1 MTEYDAVVVG
11 AGPNGLTAAARLATS
26 GWRVLVLERNERI
39 GGGARTDAFDEAG
52 AVYDVCSAAH
62 PFAVASSAFTALE
75 LGRHGLQWCH
85 APIALAHP
93 FDDGSAAILHRD
105 LDATVAGLGLD
116 GAAYRR
122 LVEPLL
128 TRWDDVAEGFL
139 APLLPLPRHPIA
151 MARYGLVGIPSAS
164 MLVRR
169 FREPATRGLIAGL
182 AAHSFLPLDHVLTG
196 GIGLS
201 LGLAA
206 HAVGWPVAA
215 GGSQAI
221 VDALAAVVT
230 KHGGEIVT
238 GTEVTSLGQL
248 PPATAVVLDV
258 TPRQVLDLAGDRLRG
273 WRAWRLRQW
282 RYGPGACKAD
292 YLLSGP
298 IPWTNEA
305 CRQAG
310 VVHLGGRFEDI
321 AAAERTNSRG
331 AVADRPFVLASQPV
345 LADPG
350 RAPTGRHVLW
360 TYAHVPRGSSVD
372 ESARIEAQLDRFAPA
387 WRDLI
392 VEKRVKPATEFE
404 SYDPNYI
411 GGDIAGGSLGRG
423 QLLVRPWGVI
433 DPYRTPLPGV
443 WLCSAST
450 PPGAGAHGM
459 CGWHAAGRI
468 LSARG
473 PHSRTG

>member
-26 GWRVLVLERNERI
+26 GWRVLVLERNERV

-52 AVYDVCSAAH
+52 AVYDVCSTAH
-62 PFAVASSAFTALE
+62 PFGVASPAFAALGLE
-75 LGRHGLQWCH
+75 RHGLDWCH
-85 APIALAHP
+85 APLPLAHP
-93 FDDGSAAILHRD
+93 FDDGSAAVLHRD
-105 LDATVAGLGLD
+105 LDATVGGLGLD
-116 GAAYRR
+116 GAAYRS

-128 TRWDDVAEGFL
+128 SRWPDVAAGFL
-139 APLLPLPRHPIA
+139 SPLLPVPNHPVA
-151 MARYGLVGIPSAS
+151 MARYGLVGIRSAS

-182 AAHSFLPLDHVLTG
+182 AAHSFLPLEHVLTG

-206 HAVGWPVAA
+206 HAVGWPVAR

-230 KHGGEIVT
+230 SHGGEIVT

-248 PPATAVVLDV
+248 PPAAAVALDV
-258 TPRQVLDLAGDRLRG
+258 TPAQLLTIAGDRLHG
-273 WRAWRLRQW
+273 WKAWRLRQW
-282 RYGPGACKAD
+282 RYGPAASKAD
-292 YLLSGP
+292 YLLSAP
-298 IPWTNEA
+298 MPWVNEA
-305 CRQAG
+305 CREAG
-310 VVHLGGRFEDI
+310 VVHIGGRFEDI
-321 AAAERTNSRG
+321 ANAERTTSG
-331 AVADRPFVLASQPV
+331 GTVAERPFVLASQPV
-345 LADPG
+345 LADPA
-350 RAPTGRHVLW
+350 RAPAGRHVLW
-360 TYAHVPRGSSVD
+360 TYAHVPHGSGVD
-372 ESARIEAQLDRFAPA
+372 ESPRIEAQLDRFAPG

-392 VEKRVKPATEFE
+392 VEKRVKTATQFE
-404 SYDPNYI
+404 KYDPNYV

-423 QLLVRPWGVI
+423 QLLLRPWGVI
-433 DPYRTPLPGV
+433 DPYRTPVPGV

-473 PHSRTG
+473 LRSRTA